1 MTSDA
6 VPAHAPLELENFLPY
21 RLSILSNTVSQS
33 IAEEYTGRFQLS
45 MALTVTVAINRND
58 KDLFPPVVPAAIG
71 IAALVLAA
79 LFVYRG
85 RSGRAFAMR

>member
-33 IAEEYTGRFQLS
+33 IAEEYTGRFELS
-45 MALTVTVAINRND
+45 MTE
-58 KDLFPPVVPAAIG
+58 
-71 IAALVLAA
+71 
-79 LFVYRG
+79 
-85 RSGRAFAMR
+85 